1 MDMDLI
7 ESDTQSAKA
16 AEGLPR
22 LYELVST
29 EQVDSAVDEAV
40 RRAEAGAAEG
50 TLVHA
55 RSQTAAAGRC
65 GQDWLSPAGGLYAG
79 LVLRPDEIPADA
91 VQLGVVGVVAL
102 GSAVAEH
109 VLPLTELHFRWPNDL
124 LLRHGKV
131 ASIQMRWSAAESG
144 RTEWL
149 VLGINAN
156 VSAPPSLLGHDA
168 ASVQVDGE
176 CAVSAGQLLNSFAR
190 QFLIWVDRWAN
201 DGFEPVRK
209 VWQQRMVGIGDDYAV
224 SVAGS
229 LREGRIVNIGADG
242 GLLLGHG
249 DAIDRISLTDAFART
264 EPESGS

>member
-1 MDMDLI
+1 MDLDLTT
-7 ESDTQSAKA
+7 SPTQTVSGAD
-16 AEGLPR
+16 GLPR
-22 LYELVST
+22 LYELVSM
-29 EQVDSAVDEAV
+29 EQLDSALDEAV

-55 RSQTAAAGRC
+55 HSQSKALGRC
-65 GQDWLSPAGGLYAG
+65 GQNWLSPAGGLYAG
-79 LVLRPDEIPADA
+79 LVLRPDEIPAVA

-109 VLPLTELHFRWPNDL
+109 VLPLTELHFGWPNDL
-124 LLRHGKV
+124 FLRQGKV
-131 ASIQMRWSAAESG
+131 ASIQLRWSATESG

-168 ASVQVDGE
+168 ASVQADGE
-176 CAVSAGQLLNSFAR
+176 CAVGAGQLLSSFAR

-209 VWQQRMVGIGDDYAV
+209 AWQQRMVGVGGEFEVA
-224 SVAGS
+224 VAGN
-229 LREGRIVNIGADG
+229 RYTGRLLEIAADG
-242 GLLLGHG
+242 GVLLSHG
-249 DAIDRISLTDAFART
+249 DVVDRISLTDAFARV
-264 EPESGS
+264 EP